1 MNFINRMDDS
11 LFVYGEK
18 IILYEGSQKKKKRL
32 LFCILNFLCIFAPQ
46 NRHGGFI

>member
-18 IILYEGSQKKKKRL
+18 IILYEGNQKKKKD
-32 LFCILNFLCIFAPQ
+32 FYFVF
-46 NRHGGFI
+46 

>member
-18 IILYEGSQKKKKRL
+18 IILYEGSQKKKKET
-32 LFCILNFLCIFAPQ
+32 FILYFEFSMYLCTTKPG
-46 NRHGGFI
+46 H